1 MKVVAIIPAR
11 FQSTRLPGKPLADIG
26 GRPMILHVYE
36 RARDIKG
43 IDHVVVATDDERILK
58 CVKNAGGEAILTD
71 PALPSGTDRITEAAF
86 ALGLSDEDIVVNIQG
101 DQPLV
106 EKDNVVMIIERLIRE
121 TGLAMTTPACPMGF
135 KEAANPNRVKVVVD
149 KKWRAIYFSRALI
162 PFDRD
167 GVLKGVKGAFLRHIG
182 LYAYRFGFLKTFV
195 GLETGV
201 LEKIEQL
208 EQLRAIENGFKIG
221 VVKTKDAPL
230 DVDTEEDLQAVRRI
244 FYRHCVGLPSPSCGQ
259 IMRS

>member
-11 FQSTRLPGKPLADIG
+11 FKSTRLPGKPLADIG

-36 RARDIKG
+36 RSRRIPG
-43 IDHVVVATDDERILK
+43 IAQVAVATDDERIFE
-58 CVKNAGGEAILTD
+58 CVKGAGGEAVLTD
-71 PALPSGTDRITEAAF
+71 PAFPSGTDRITEAARI
-86 ALGLSDEDIVVNIQG
+86 LGLSDEDIVVNIQG

-106 EKDNVVMIIERLIRE
+106 EEGPVRMIIERLIRE
-121 TGLAMTTPACPMGF
+121 TGLAMTTPACPIDAE
-135 KEAANPNRVKVVVD
+135 EAVNPNRVKVVVD
-149 KKWRAIYFSRALI
+149 ACWRAIYFSRALI

-167 GVLKGVKGAFLRHIG
+167 GVLNRVKGAFLRHIG

-195 GLETGV
+195 GLKPGV

-230 DVDTEEDLQAVRRI
+230 DVDTVEDLRAVRRM
-244 FYRHCVGLPSPSCGQ
+244 FL
-259 IMRS
+259 